1 VNNPNLNTQN
11 AILIIERLKDLTE
24 IKKDLHLAKL
34 LGIAATTL
42 SNWKSRNSID
52 YKLVITFCIKRKFD
66 LGFVLAGINP
76 QIKNSQIENL
86 ATDLIVRIRKEI
98 QSDIQ
103 QITNFKEYLAE
114 NFDKIKAKEE
124 IELAKE
130 KISKVGNRNL
140 NQPLD

>member
-1 VNNPNLNTQN
+1 MNNPNLNTQN
-11 AILIIERLKDLTE
+11 AILIIKRLKDLTD

-34 LGIAATTL
+34 LGIATTTL

-76 QIKNSQIENL
+76 QIKNPQIENL
-86 ATDLIVRIRKEI
+86 ATYLIQKVRKEI
-98 QSDIQ
+98 KSDVQDIKDY
-103 QITNFKEYLAE
+103 KEYLAE
-114 NFDKIKAKEE
+114 NIDKIKAKEE

-130 KISKVGNRNL
+130 KISKVGNGNL